1 MAIGTICTRRVITV
15 DRGIDVAAAARVMRD
30 RQVGYL
36 VVTDAASG
44 GQKPVGVITDRDIVI
59 KVMAPN
65 VDPHSRKVGDVMTT
79 EPLVAGYADDIGKT
93 LHRMRALGVRRVPVI
108 NTLGDI
114 AGVLSL
120 DDAFDHLVAQMADVA
135 GSIRNQQPTER
146 LQRA

>member
-1 MAIGTICTRRVITV
+1 MAVGTICTRRVVTV
-15 DRGIDVAAAARVMRD
+15 DRAIDVGAAARVMRD
-30 RQVGYL
+30 KQVGYL

-59 KVMAPN
+59 KVMAPGLE
-65 VDPHSRKVGDVMTT
+65 PRSRKVGDVMTL

-108 NTLGDI
+108 NTQGNI

-120 DDAFDHLVAQMADVA
+120 DDAFDHLVSQMADVA
-135 GSIRNQQPTER
+135 GSIRNQQPTEQLR
-146 LQRA
+146 QG

>member
-1 MAIGTICTRRVITV
+1 MAVGTICTRQVVTV
-15 DRGIDVAAAARVMRD
+15 DRAIDVAAAARVMRD

-36 VVTDAASG
+36 VVTDVASG
-44 GQKPVGVITDRDIVI
+44 SQKPVGVLTDRDIVI
-59 KVMAPN
+59 KVMASN
-65 VDPHSRKVGDVMTT
+65 IDAHSLKVSEVMTT
-79 EPLVAGYADDIGKT
+79 EPLVAGYADDVGKT

-108 NTLGDI
+108 NAQGGI

-120 DDAFDHLVAQMADVA
+120 DDAFDHLVTQMADVA

>member
-1 MAIGTICTRRVITV
+1 MAVGTICTRRVVTV

-30 RQVGYL
+30 KQVGYL
-36 VVTDAASG
+36 VVTDPASG
-44 GQKPVGVITDRDIVI
+44 SQKPVGVLTDRDIVI
-59 KVMAPN
+59 KVMATN
-65 VDPHSRKVGDVMTT
+65 VDPRSRKVDDVMTR
-79 EPLVAGYADDIGKT
+79 EPLLAGYADDVGKT

-108 NTLGDI
+108 NTQGDI

-120 DDAFDHLVAQMADVA
+120 DDAFDHLVTQMADVA

>member
-1 MAIGTICTRRVITV
+1 MAVGTICSRRVITV
-15 DRGIDVAAAARVMRD
+15 DRAIDVAAAARVMRD
-30 RQVGYL
+30 KQVGYL

-59 KVMAPN
+59 KVLAAGVEPR
-65 VDPHSRKVGDVMTT
+65 SRKVGDVMTL

-108 NTLGDI
+108 NTQGNI

-120 DDAFDHLVAQMADVA
+120 DDAFDHLVSQMADVA
-135 GSIRNQQPTER
+135 GSIRNQQPTEYLR
-146 LQRA
+146 QG